1 MRNLV
6 FAGLVLAGAIVVLAP
21 YMPGA
26 KGARLDAT
34 ILPHAIAP
42 RALPPASYTR
52 LLPVTSV
59 TDFTVVFEQ
68 PGTDGAL

>member
-6 FAGLVLAGAIVVLAP
+6 FAVLVLAGAVVVLAP
-21 YMPGA
+21 HVPGA
-26 KGARLDAT
+26 KGARLVAT
-34 ILPHAIAP
+34 ISSH
-42 RALPPASYTR
+42 ALPPASYTR

-68 PGTDGAL
+68 AGTDGAL

>member
-6 FAGLVLAGAIVVLAP
+6 FAVLVLAGAIVVLAP
-21 YMPGA
+21 HVPGA
-26 KGARLDAT
+26 KGARSDAP
-34 ILPHAIAP
+34 ISPHASSP
-42 RALPPASYTR
+42 HVLPPASYAR
-52 LLPVTSV
+52 LLLVTSV

>member
-1 MRNLV
+1 MCNLV
-6 FAGLVLAGAIVVLAP
+6 FAVLVLAGAIVVLAP
-21 YMPGA
+21 HMPGA
-26 KGARLDAT
+26 KGARSDAP
-34 ILPHAIAP
+34 ISPH
-42 RALPPASYTR
+42 ALPPASYTR

>member
-6 FAGLVLAGAIVVLAP
+6 FAVLVLAGAVVALASHV
-21 YMPGA
+21 PGA
-26 KGARLDAT
+26 KGARSDAP
-34 ILPHAIAP
+34 ISPNAP
-42 RALPPASYTR
+42 PPASYTR

-59 TDFTVVFEQ
+59 IDFTVVFEQ

>member
-6 FAGLVLAGAIVVLAP
+6 FAVLVLAGAVVVLASQV
-21 YMPGA
+21 PGA
-26 KGARLDAT
+26 KGARPDAP
-34 ILPHAIAP
+34 ISPH
-42 RALPPASYTR
+42 ALPPASYIR

-59 TDFTVVFEQ
+59 TDFTVVFAQ

>member
-6 FAGLVLAGAIVVLAP
+6 FAVLVLAGAIVVLASHA
-21 YMPGA
+21 PGA
-26 KGARLDAT
+26 KGARSDAP
-34 ILPHAIAP
+34 IWPHALSP
-42 RALPPASYTR
+42 HALPPASYTR
-52 LLPVTSV
+52 PLPMTSV

>member
-6 FAGLVLAGAIVVLAP
+6 FAVLVLAGAIAVLASHV
-21 YMPGA
+21 PGA
-26 KGARLDAT
+26 KGAWSDAP
-34 ILPHAIAP
+34 ISPHALP
-42 RALPPASYTR
+42 RASYTR

>member
-6 FAGLVLAGAIVVLAP
+6 FAVLAVAGVIVVLASHV
-21 YMPGA
+21 PGA
-26 KGARLDAT
+26 EGARSDAP
-34 ILPHAIAP
+34 ISPHAISPHAP
-42 RALPPASYTR
+42 PPASYTR

>member
-1 MRNLV
+1 MRNLA
-6 FAGLVLAGAIVVLAP
+6 FAVLVLAGAIVVLASQV
-21 YMPGA
+21 PGA
-26 KGARLDAT
+26 KGARPDAP
-34 ILPHAIAP
+34 ISPHA
-42 RALPPASYTR
+42 PPSASYTR